1 MAVVPHGSP
10 PELLDIASEV
20 SQGLAMADEIV
31 AGDADY
37 QGTLSGISGVVVA
50 ARQSTARAVNAVM
63 TATYWDVGRRIVEYE
78 QGGKDRAEYGKA
90 LLTSLSKDL
99 SKEFG
104 AGFSERNLQLMR
116 KFYLEWQRP
125 PEIDASTT
133 PKGTSRIPQTLS
145 AKFPLPWSHYV
156 ELLRVKDPGARDF
169 YEREALAG
177 GWTIRQLRRQIGT
190 QFFERAALS
199 KDKTQTLK
207 KGEEQLPS
215 DLVTPTEQIR
225 DPLVLEFLELKDEYS
240 ESDLEEALIQSLQ
253 DFLLELGSDFAF
265 VARQKRLRIDDT
277 WFRVDLVFFHRAL
290 RCLVIIDLKLGE
302 FSHADA
308 GQMNVYLNYAEE
320 HWTRDDENPP
330 VGLILC
336 SSKRESLAEYAL
348 RGLQQIRAAEYR
360 TTLPDKRLLE
370 KELQKKRA
378 ELEAREVPSKEE
390 PGD

>member
-1 MAVVPHGSP
+1 
-10 PELLDIASEV
+10 
-20 SQGLAMADEIV
+20 MADEITS
-31 AGDADY
+31 GKNDY
-37 QGTLSGISGVVVA
+37 QGTLSGISEVVGA
-50 ARQSTARAVNAVM
+50 ARSSAARAVNSIM
-63 TATYWDVGRRIVEYE
+63 TATYWEVGRRIVEFE
-78 QGGKDRAEYGKA
+78 QKGRDRAQYGTR
-90 LLTSLSKDL
+90 LLNVLSQDL
-99 SKEFG
+99 SQQFRR
-104 AGFSERNLQLMR
+104 GFSPRNLRLMR
-116 KFYLEWQRP
+116 QFHLEWRAP
-125 PEIDASTT
+125 NEIATNTD
-133 PKGTSRIPQTLS
+133 GSRDSEIWQTVS
-145 AKFPLPWSHYV
+145 AKSVRSLFPLPWSHYV
-156 ELLRVKDPGARDF
+156 ELLRVKDHGARDF

-199 KDKTQTLK
+199 KDKARVLK
-207 KGEEQLPS
+207 KGEQPVS
-215 DLVTPTEQIR
+215 TDLVSPTEEIR

-265 VARQKRLRIDDT
+265 VGRQKRLRIDDT

-320 HWTRDDENPP
+320 HWTREDENPP

-336 SSKRESLAEYAL
+336 SGKRESLAEYAL

-360 TTLPDKRLLE
+360 TALPDKRLLE
-370 KELQKKRA
+370 QELLKRRR
-378 ELEAREVPSKEE
+378 ELDGRE
-390 PGD
+390 